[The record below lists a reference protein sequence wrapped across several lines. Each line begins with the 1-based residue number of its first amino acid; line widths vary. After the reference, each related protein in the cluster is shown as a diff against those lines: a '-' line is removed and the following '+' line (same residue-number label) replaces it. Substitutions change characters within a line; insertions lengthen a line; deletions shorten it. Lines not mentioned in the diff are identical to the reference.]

1 MKNNTFTTMNISI
14 NYNVAML
21 ADKDSQQ
28 HVSAVVNYLVR
39 QAELD
44 KLDSNKEIVALK
56 TKVADTLNDSTER
69 LTKEEQEIS
78 DQQQIE
84 YLRRHSE
91 KKSRNSKAPGK
102 S

>member
-1 MKNNTFTTMNISI
+1 MII
-14 NYNVAML
+14 AAL
-21 ADKDSQQ
+21 ALFFLLSFIFYCAAACK
-28 HVSAVVNYLVR
+28 
-39 QAELD
+39 
-44 KLDSNKEIVALK
+44 
-56 TKVADTLNDSTER
+56 
-69 LTKEEQEIS
+69 TKEEQEIS